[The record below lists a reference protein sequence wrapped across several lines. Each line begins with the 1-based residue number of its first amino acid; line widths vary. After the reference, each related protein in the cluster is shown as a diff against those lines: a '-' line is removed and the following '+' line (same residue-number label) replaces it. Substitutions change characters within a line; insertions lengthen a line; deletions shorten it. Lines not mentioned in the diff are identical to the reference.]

1 MLHCEDAGV
10 ILSTAGRLASAG
22 RGITPTSGGGFIE
35 MIDCVESDAIDSAET
50 EAGETNGWILKGIRA
65 PTFTIFLH
73 SQNQQTLKLPAS
85 G

>member
-50 EAGETNGWILKGIRA
+50 EAGETNG
-65 PTFTIFLH
+65 
-73 SQNQQTLKLPAS
+73 
-85 G
+85 